1 MDREAHGA
9 SLGNAVLLTTR
20 LGMSKTQTIDYGAL
34 GAPRPAAEHASGCR
48 RFEGRNALL
57 TAAARGIGLASAL
70 RLAAEGA
77 RVWITDVDPEALDLA
92 CEHAVASGLRLKPV
106 QMNSLDRQQVRERMA
121 EVLACSHRLD
131 ILVNNAGGSLHTPYR
146 FSEHTAADWQRVMDL
161 NLMATVWASQA
172 VLPSMV
178 TRRFGRIVNLGS
190 KAGRF
195 GSLIAG
201 ASYAAAK
208 GAISSLGRQLAM
220 EYGPYGITVNCICP
234 GVVMTERTRS
244 LWSQRRTSAERE
256 QVLQEIPLRRHC
268 EVDDVAA
275 SVAFLASDDA
285 SFVTGVT
292 LDLNGGQTMA

>member
-1 MDREAHGA
+1 MD
-9 SLGNAVLLTTR
+9 
-20 LGMSKTQTIDYGAL
+20 KTPTIDHGML
-34 GAPRPAAEHASGCR
+34 DAPRPAAEHARGCR

-77 RVWITDVDPEALDLA
+77 QVWITDVDADALDQA
-92 CEHAVASGLRLKPV
+92 CEHAAASGLQLHPV
-106 QMNSLDRQQVRERMA
+106 QMNSLDAQEVADRMA
-121 EVLACSHRLD
+121 DVLVRARRLD

-146 FSEHTAADWQRVMDL
+146 FAEQDAVAWQRVMDL
-161 NLMATVWASQA
+161 NLMGTVWACQA

-178 TRRFGRIVNLGS
+178 ANGFGRIVNFGS

-201 ASYAAAK
+201 ANYAAAK
-208 GAISSLGRQLAM
+208 GAISALGRQLAM
-220 EYGPYGITVNCICP
+220 EYGPHGITVNCICP
-234 GVVMTERTRS
+234 GVVMTPRTRG
-244 LWSQRRTSAERE
+244 LWSQRRTSEERE

-285 SFVTGVT
+285 SFLTGVT
-292 LDLNGGQTMA
+292 LDLNGGQAMA

>member
-1 MDREAHGA
+1 MD
-9 SLGNAVLLTTR
+9 
-20 LGMSKTQTIDYGAL
+20 KTPTIDHGML
-34 GAPRPAAEHASGCR
+34 DAPRPAAEHARGCR
-48 RFEGRNALL
+48 RFEGRNAVL

-77 RVWITDVDPEALDLA
+77 QVWITDVDADALDQA
-92 CEHAVASGLRLKPV
+92 CEHAAASGLQLHPV
-106 QMNSLDRQQVRERMA
+106 QMNSLDAQEVADRMA
-121 EVLACSHRLD
+121 DVLVRARRLD

-146 FSEHTAADWQRVMDL
+146 FAEQDAVAWQRVMDL
-161 NLMATVWASQA
+161 NLMGTVWACQA

-178 TRRFGRIVNLGS
+178 ANGFGRIVNFGS

-201 ASYAAAK
+201 ANYAAAK
-208 GAISSLGRQLAM
+208 GAISALGRQLAM
-220 EYGPYGITVNCICP
+220 EYGPHGITVNCICP
-234 GVVMTERTRS
+234 GVVMTPRTRG
-244 LWSQRRTSAERE
+244 LWSQRRTSEERE

-285 SFVTGVT
+285 SFLTGVT
-292 LDLNGGQTMA
+292 LDLNGGQAMA